1 MNISISSIILTQNEV
16 SNIERCI
23 SSLEWCREVIVVDS
37 GSTDGTLELA
47 KALGAR
53 VYTHTQKPPYQAA
66 KQRNWAIDNTNAVG
80 EWILFVDADETIP
93 PDLAVEIQRICTSND
108 NTYNA
113 FKLTPRYLFWGKW
126 MKRTQGYPN
135 WHDRLLKRGE
145 VRFADG
151 GYWEH
156 FVSNAKIGKITIPYD
171 HFGNSKGISSW
182 IEKHDRYSSADA
194 EKIIEF
200 LETQESSS
208 LGTKNKLTLRIWAA
222 KLWLIRPIVRFIYMY
237 VIRLGFLEGL
247 TSLAFCL
254 LYAIYEFLVVVKIVE
269 LKRKRSG
276 LPL

>member
-1 MNISISSIILTQNEV
+1 MNMSISSIILTKNEV

-23 SSLEWCREVIVVDS
+23 ASLKWCREVIVVDS

-47 KALGAR
+47 QKLGAI
-53 VYTHTQKPPYQAA
+53 VYTNIQKTPYQAA

-93 PDLAVEIQRICTSND
+93 PDLAVEIQKTCSASD
-108 NTYNA
+108 NKYNA

-135 WHDRLLKRGE
+135 WHDRLLKTGE

-156 FVSNAKIGKITIPYD
+156 FESNIEVGKIIIPYD

-182 IEKHDRYSSADA
+182 IEKHDRYSSAEA
-194 EKIIEF
+194 EKIVEF
-200 LETQESSS
+200 LETQEPDS

-222 KLWLIRPIVRFIYMY
+222 KLWLIRPIVKFLYMY

-247 TSLAFCL
+247 TSLVFCT
-254 LYAIYEFLVVVKIVE
+254 LYTICEFFVVVKVIE
-269 LKRKRSG
+269 LKRKKSG